1 MGALLSI
8 PFIPGV
14 AGLGST
20 LFSGCMVFMGGT
32 AASAFCKS
40 CNCNS
45 SIATRVGF
53 GLIFALSSMLAY
65 LSRTDIAIKQLEKLS
80 WDWIK
85 MDCSGGKCYGL
96 LAVHRFCFALALFH
110 LLLSALLVGVRST
123 KTSRAAIQNGWWGVK
138 LLAYFVL
145 AFLAFLVPNEFFM
158 AYGSYVVP
166 LGACAFILIGLVL
179 LVDFAHTWSETCLDN
194 WERTDSAA
202 WQAVLVGSTVAMFA
216 ATVVL
221 SVLLLVFFG
230 GTGCGLNTFFVSA
243 NLAAAAAVT
252 ALAIARPVQEA
263 NPKSGLTQA
272 SMVAAYCTYLTASAV
287 ANHTDDGHCN
297 PLHKSGGTKTTTVVL
312 GALFTFLAIAYSTSR
327 AATSSKALVGRG
339 HRAGAG
345 AISLPEG
352 TLGDDPDVRL
362 VTAQPK
368 GRRDEMRYQAILAAV
383 NAGALPASVLDEPE
397 DDDDEIEA
405 AIGEERDDER
415 AGTKYNYS
423 WFHIIFVLA
432 AMYVAGLLTDW
443 AIISTSPVAHPTD
456 PLPIVPGTRALAAL
470 RATFASPAAAE
481 PDVYIGRSEA
491 TMWMRVVSSWG
502 CYALYAWSLVA
513 PLVMPDRF
521 GDA

>member
-8 PFIPGV
+8 PFLTGGIG
-14 AGLGST
+14 AIGSS
-20 LFSGCMVFMGGT
+20 LFSGCMIFMGGT

-110 LLLSALLVGVRST
+110 LLLSATLIGVRST
-123 KTSRAAIQNGWWGVK
+123 KTKRAAIQNGWWGPK
-138 LLAYFVL
+138 LLLYFL
-145 AFLAFLVPNEFFM
+145 LSFLSFLIPNEFFM
-158 AYGSYVVP
+158 FYGSYIAP
-166 LGACAFILIGLVL
+166 IGACLFILIGLVL

-194 WERTDSAA
+194 WERGESSL
-202 WQAVLVGSTVAMFA
+202 WQFILVGSTFGMFA
-216 ATVVL
+216 ASITL
-221 SVLLLVFFG
+221 TTLLYVFFAG
-230 GTGCGLNTFFVSA
+230 SGCGTNTFFITF
-243 NLAAAAAVT
+243 NLILSLIVT
-252 ALAIARPVQEA
+252 VLAISHPVQEA

-287 ANHTDDGHCN
+287 VNHKEEGHCN
-297 PLHKSGGTKTTTVVL
+297 PLHASGGTKTTTVIV

-327 AATSSKALVGRG
+327 AATQSKALVGKG
-339 HRAGAG
+339 HRAGAI
-345 AISLPEG
+345 ALPTDAAEEDG
-352 TLGDDPDVRL
+352 EVRM
-362 VTAQPK
+362 VTNQPK

-383 NAGALPASVLDEPE
+383 NAGSLPASVLDEPE
-397 DDDDEIEA
+397 DEDDEIEA
-405 AIGEERDDER
+405 TIGEERDDER
-415 AGTKYNYS
+415 GGTKYNYS
-423 WFHIIFVLA
+423 WFHIIFVMA

-456 PLPIVPGTRALAAL
+456 PFTSLDV
-470 RATFASPAAAE
+470 AE
-481 PDVYIGRSEA
+481 PDVYIGRSET
-491 TMWMRVVSSWG
+491 TMWMRVISSWL
-502 CYALYAWSLVA
+502 CYALYSWSLLGPV
-513 PLVMPDRF
+513 LMPDRF